1 MTALDELATD
11 TETATAR
18 PRRPGVRS
26 VASLAVLGGF
36 FSVAHGQDI
45 NYDQF
50 NNHVWAVWA
59 LLHPHVSLQA
69 GVGGPS
75 GFLPSVWN
83 VPWYLA
89 QQHLPAVV
97 VGFLLG
103 TVHGVAVWFAWAL
116 AWEVSTERS
125 ARVRAASAG
134 LAGAFAFFAPS
145 VQTEFGTTFGNL
157 TTAIPVMAALLLLVR
172 SGPTLTSRRAFVVAL
187 LAGAAVGAK
196 LSNAVFVLA
205 LAAAAPFAVRQLSR
219 PLASAAAALGG
230 LVAGFLVTDGW
241 WAYRLWTDLRSPTF
255 PFLNQVF
262 GSPYGPDSYVKDPRF
277 STGGPLGIL
286 TLPFKTATL
295 GGYPS
300 EIAGRDVRW
309 VVLIALAA
317 VFLAVAAR
325 RRAGEPRRAFR
336 AVAAFVVVGYLAWA
350 VVFGI
355 GRYLAPV
362 ELASGAI
369 LLGLVEPLLRSPLRR
384 TVGLAGATVVTA
396 LLLVAPDFGHFA
408 WRAHWYP
415 VTAEQLGIPHDAV
428 VVFPTN
434 DSASWVLTALP
445 GDVQPY
451 QVPRVFSAQPWA
463 PVPAPPRLDDEIA
476 AVLRTTDRPV
486 YAVSKTS
493 SVSAASSTAGLYGRH
508 VAPDGCRTVR
518 ALVPLSVCR
527 WDRG

>member
-1 MTALDELATD
+1 MTALEEAPSR
-11 TETATAR
+11 TETAPTAL
-18 PRRPGVRS
+18 RRPGVRS
-26 VASLAVLGGF
+26 LALLGVLGGL

-59 LLHPHVSLQA
+59 LLHPSVSLKG
-69 GVGGPS
+69 GVGGVS

-83 VPWYLA
+83 LPWFLA

-103 TVHGVAVWFAWAL
+103 VVHGLAVWFAWAL

-125 ARVRAASAG
+125 PRVRAVSASI
-134 LAGAFAFFAPS
+134 AGAFAFFAPS

-172 SGPTLTSRRAFVVAL
+172 SDRSLTTRRAFVIAL
-187 LAGAAVGAK
+187 LAGAATGAK

-205 LAAAAPFAVRQLSR
+205 LVAAAPLAVRLCR
-219 PLASAAAALGG
+219 AWAGAAAVAGG
-230 LVAGFLVTDGW
+230 LVLGFLVTDGW
-241 WAYRLWTDLRSPTF
+241 WAYRLWADLRSPTF

-262 GSPYGPDSYVKDPRF
+262 GSPYGPHSYVNDPRF
-277 STGGPLGIL
+277 STGGPLGVL
-286 TLPFKTATL
+286 ALPFRTATL

-300 EIAGRDVRW
+300 EIDGRDVRW
-309 VVLIALAA
+309 VVLILLAA
-317 VFLAVAAR
+317 TFVALVAHR
-325 RRAGEPRRAFR
+325 RGGRPRPAFR
-336 AVAAFVVVGYLAWA
+336 AVVVFVVVGYLGWA
-350 VVFGI
+350 LLFGV
-355 GRYLAPV
+355 GRYLAAV
-362 ELASGAI
+362 ELASGAV
-369 LLGLVEPLLRSPLRR
+369 LLGLVEPMLRLPVRR
-384 TVGLAGATVVTA
+384 VVALAGATVATA
-396 LLLVAPDFGHFA
+396 ALLVAPDFGHFA

-415 VTAEQLGIPHDAV
+415 VAAGELGIPHGSV

-434 DSASWVLTALP
+434 DSASWVLAELP

-476 AVLRTTDRPV
+476 AILTTTDRPV

-493 SVSAASSTAGLYGRH
+493 DVAIASSTAALYHRH
-508 VAPDGCRTVR
+508 VAADGCRTVQ
-518 ALVPLSVCR
+518 AFVPMSVCR
-527 WDRG
+527 WDRA